1 MPRLSGFSLATVVQL
16 VLAVGCATRKP
27 HGLGGG
33 FSGRQLDGNT
43 FQIEFRGNGYT
54 PRSTVERY
62 LLRRA
67 AEVTVANGFDFFIVV
82 SGNADVR
89 SATLNTPG
97 SYQSTTTG
105 FATVSGQTAF
115 GAATTGTYTPGQT
128 IRIMRYGATALTK
141 TFQGEKPEELS
152 VYDAR
157 EVLRYLG
164 RESPVTHSGETP
176 GLKK

>member
-1 MPRLSGFSLATVVQL
+1 VTGDDALGSTAPGSWGECDDAETQWLFVGDGSAARTRRGLRYSLQASWARWGLS
-16 VLAVGCATRKP
+16 
-27 HGLGGG
+27 
-33 FSGRQLDGNT
+33 
-43 FQIEFRGNGYT
+43 
-54 PRSTVERY
+54 
-62 LLRRA
+62 RA
-67 AEVTVANGFDFFIVV
+67 ASSTGTPFRSNSGANGFDFFIVV

-89 SATLNTPG
+89 SATLNAPG

>member
-1 MPRLSGFSLATVVQL
+1 MGS
-16 VLAVGCATRKP
+16 VGA
-27 HGLGGG
+27 

-115 GAATTGTYTPGQT
+115 GAATTGTYTPGADHQNH
-128 IRIMRYGATALTK
+128 ALRRDSAN
-141 TFQGEKPEELS
+141 QDVP
-152 VYDAR
+152 
-157 EVLRYLG
+157 G
-164 RESPVTHSGETP
+164 RETGRVKR
-176 GLKK
+176 LRCA

>member
-1 MPRLSGFSLATVVQL
+1 MGS
-16 VLAVGCATRKP
+16 VGA
-27 HGLGGG
+27 

-82 SGNADVR
+82 SGNTDVR
-89 SATLNTPG
+89 SATVNTPG

-115 GAATTGTYTPGQT
+115 GTATTTGTYTPGQT
-128 IRIMRYGATALTK
+128 IRITRYGATALIK
-141 TFQGEKPEELS
+141 TFHGAKPAGPNA
-152 VYDAR
+152 YDAR

-164 RESPVTHSGETP
+164 SESP
-176 GLKK
+176 